1 MKENKLILMARNL
14 QRLEETVD
22 QLIRELVRTQ
32 SMTIGTLEVIKKFK
46 GYEEAVKLLKEEN
59 ENQSKKNS

>member
-1 MKENKLILMARNL
+1 MARNL

-32 SMTIGTLEVIKKFK
+32 SMGIGTLEVIKKFK

>member
-1 MKENKLILMARNL
+1 MKENKLILMVRNL

>member
-1 MKENKLILMARNL
+1 MARNL

-32 SMTIGTLEVIKKFK
+32 SMTIGTLEVIKKLE

>member
-1 MKENKLILMARNL
+1 MARNL

-22 QLIRELVRTQ
+22 QLIRELIRTQ
-32 SMTIGTLEVIKKFK
+32 SMGIGTLEVIKKLK
-46 GYEEAVKLLKEEN
+46 GYDEAVKLLKEEN

>member
-1 MKENKLILMARNL
+1 MVRNL